1 MRAFERLLDYV
12 KIHTTS
18 DDNSGKTPSSD
29 IQFDLAEKLVTEM
42 KSMGID
48 DAFVDEKCYVY
59 GHIEASKGCED
70 CPKIGFIAHM
80 DTAPDF
86 SGENVNTQVIENYD
100 GKTIILG
107 NSGKALDPELY
118 PELKNMIGKT
128 VICTDG
134 STLLGADDKSG
145 IAEILTAISEII
157 NENKPHGQ
165 ISIAFTPDEEIGCGA
180 DYFDIDLF
188 DAEYAYTVDGGPVNE
203 VEYENFNAASAKVI
217 ISGVSVHPGYAKDKM
232 VNALL
237 VGMEFNGMLP
247 ENEIPSRTE
256 KREGFYHLT
265 DMNGDIVSAKLE
277 YILRDHDSSIFE
289 KRKEIM
295 KSVAEKINQKYGEGT
310 VSLEITDQYRNMLE
324 KIKPHKHLI
333 ENAFEAVRMAGEDPI
348 AVAIRGGT
356 DGARLSF
363 MGLPCPNLGTGGY
376 DFHGPMEHICAEDMD
391 TVVKI
396 IKNIVSLYSA

>member
-86 SGENVNTQVIENYD
+86 SGENVNPQVIENYD

-295 KSVAEKINQKYGEGT
+295 KSVAEKINLKYGDGT
-310 VSLEITDQYRNMLE
+310 VSLEITDQYKNMLE
-324 KIKPHKHLI
+324 KIEPHKHLI
-333 ENAFEAVRMAGEDPI
+333 DNAFEAVRMAGEDPT